1 MSRESA
7 GIIIIVLSLISIGI
21 VMTYSAS
28 GIYADHVMGDP
39 TYFLF
44 RQISFFF
51 IGIIFMTLFSLID
64 PSFLQKN
71 SRIIILLS
79 IFLLLAVYLPFIS
92 QTTRGTKRWLRIFGF
107 NIQPAEFSK
116 VALCIYFS
124 DYLSR
129 HMKKIARGSF
139 LIFIPPLIILFIIT
153 FLILIQPDLGTV
165 IILFIISSVLFFLS
179 GIRQRY
185 IWFFS
190 LACLSVSYFAII
202 KVPYRLQRIVAYINP
217 WSDPQGSGFQ
227 IIQSFLALSL
237 GGINGVGL
245 GQSTQKL
252 FYLPQS
258 YTDFIFSI
266 IGEEL
271 GFIGSSLVI
280 TLFLLFFI
288 LGLRIVQKQYEPFKK
303 FLSLSLVLLIVIQ
316 VMINILVATG
326 LLPTKGLPLPFI
338 SYGGSSLIMNMI
350 AVGILL
356 SIDRIHFRYKR

>member
-1 MSRESA
+1 MSKEAA
-7 GIIIIVLSLISIGI
+7 GIIVIVLSFVAIGI

-28 GIYADHVMGDP
+28 GIYADQVMGSP
-39 TYFLF
+39 TYFLI

-51 IGIIFMTLFSLID
+51 IGVVFMTFFSLID
-64 PSFLQKN
+64 PNFLQRH
-71 SRIIILLS
+71 SRLIILLA
-79 IFLLLAVYLPFIS
+79 IFLLVAVYLPFIS
-92 QTTRGTKRWLRIFGF
+92 QTTRGTKRWLKIFGVNF
-107 NIQPAEFSK
+107 QPAEFSK
-116 VALCIYFS
+116 LALCIYFS

-139 LIFIPPLIILFIIT
+139 LIFIPPLIILFIISI
-153 FLILIQPDLGTV
+153 LILIQPDLGTIV
-165 IILFIISSVLFFLS
+165 ILFLISAILFFLS

-185 IWFFS
+185 IWFFF
-190 LACLSVSYFAII
+190 LIGIFVSYFAII
-202 KVPYRLQRIVAYINP
+202 KVPYRVQRIIAYINP
-217 WSDPQGSGFQ
+217 WSDPKGSGFQ
-227 IIQSFLALSL
+227 IIQSFLALSS
-237 GGINGVGL
+237 GGFSGVGL

-271 GFIGSSLVI
+271 GFIGSSLVV

-288 LGLRIVQKQYEPFKK
+288 LGLRIVQRQYEPFKK
-303 FLSLSLVLLIVIQ
+303 LLSLSLVLLIVIQ
-316 VMINILVATG
+316 VVINILVTTG

-350 AVGILL
+350 AVGILI